1 MADYSID
8 AEITADSSKFSI
20 AINSAVASLDGFT
33 KDISDL
39 GNKIS
44 DGCKEWGIDF
54 SKFYSKGSDFLKK
67 FGVNIDQL
75 ASKLGTTGPMLASIA
90 TATVA
95 MTKFG
100 QEMNGAFAEIAK
112 GTGASGEALEEL
124 KETARQSLMAG
135 VGSDAATVAGM
146 VADLNTRFGIAGEE
160 AVALTDKFD
169 AFSNVMG
176 VDAREAINGVADAM
190 AKWGIDVEDTDLL
203 LDQLTK
209 ASQDSGAGVTTLLSG
224 LKKGQ
229 SVFSQFGMSAT
240 QSIAYMGQ
248 LAKSGIDTDTALTG
262 MRTALTNF
270 AKEGLNAEE
279 AFKQTAEAIKNAG
292 SETEAL
298 QIATEVFG
306 NRAGPEMVQV
316 FKSGADS
323 IDEFTKNLTSA
334 VGQLEET
341 DELSRTSQDAMAEL
355 ANSLKGAFLD
365 FGGAFDDLFKDLL
378 DSVAQF
384 VDFLAPIITPIGEIF
399 RTVFDY
405 IGELI
410 KTLAESFVAFQT
422 KYNRVWQNITATM
435 NNLAQ
440 FYRKNM
446 GKILQIFKDVFGLIF
461 AILDKDWEM
470 AWLRTKRI
478 LLNAATGILDG
489 LSLILN
495 GFNSMINKII
505 DKLNFLIEK
514 INDVG
519 TFLGFDEIKAIDPL
533 QNVDL
538 STATGLNDAL
548 AETDARIKALEQS
561 KAGKELGGQLSAV
574 ADTGFEVA
582 DSMDAVTASAGTA
595 QKAVVNLGKAVDMLR
610 VEYEENL
617 RYSQSVQKTAE
628 EQFEIKRNYLL
639 AELEE
644 FKGANEKERQEALKT
659 AQTER
664 DIATINKNFDD
675 HLAQH
680 TIDTTNK
687 IADAEK
693 ELARQKGNLAKS
705 NAEYAIEMFRLE
717 SESEIEGLE
726 KAGATAAQINARKRE
741 QIQKLFD
748 MQMELNSI
756 EENSELANAKT
767 EEEVFQIK
775 QKYALKETKLRRDT
789 GKELESITDEVAQA
803 QKKTFA
809 DWGKDIASMA
819 EKFAANIRKAFSAV
833 VKFTVNLFKGIGKLL
848 NKAIE
853 FDPDKA
859 LDSLLVFEDKVLTFF
874 VETLPQLPSFLASAL
889 QSVGVL
895 LNNVLKSIDT
905 SAIKDVF
912 GSIIKTVMSLAPSL
926 IDAVLGIAK
935 SVFSTIIDVLP
946 DLIPQ
951 VSSFITNL
959 VDKVT
964 EMLVNGFPKIA
975 KAIPKLIKTL
985 LKELPKIIK
994 ALAKG
999 LKTLLPELIKALVEM
1014 IPEITKA
1021 IIECLPEIVS
1031 AILEVIPML
1040 IVELVKALPELGKAL
1055 LNVFAQLGEW
1065 ILSGL
1070 KIAFNAV
1077 GDFFKGIIDWFAE
1090 IGRKIADALSAPI
1103 RGIQDAFGAVGN
1115 FFGGIG
1121 SKIKSFFGFET
1132 GTLQAP
1138 RGLAL
1143 VGEAGPEL
1151 VNFKGGEQ
1159 VLNTRNTQ
1167 KALATAGSNK
1177 GNVWNVTFN
1186 NLKDTSAYAMMNQLK
1201 QYNRELAL
1209 NGLI

>member
-8 AEITADSSKFSI
+8 AEITADSSKFSS
-20 AINSAVASLDGFT
+20 AINTAIETLSGFT

-39 GNKIS
+39 GGKIS
-44 DGCKEWGIDF
+44 EGCKEWGIDF
-54 SKFYSKGSDFLKK
+54 SKFYSKGSDTLKK
-67 FGVNIDQL
+67 FGVDIDKF
-75 ASKLGTTGPMLASIA
+75 ASKLGMSGPMLAAIT
-90 TATVA
+90 TATIA

-100 QEMNGAFAEIAK
+100 QEMNGAFSEIAK

-124 KETARQSLMAG
+124 KETARQALMGG
-135 VGSDAATVAGM
+135 VGSDVATVAGM
-146 VADLNTRFGIAGEE
+146 VADLNTRFGVTGEE
-160 AVALTDKFD
+160 AAALTNKFD
-169 AFSNVMG
+169 AFSDVMG
-176 VDAREAINGVADAM
+176 VDAREAINSAADVM
-190 AKWGIDVEDTDLL
+190 AKWNIDVEDTDIL

-209 ASQDSGAGVTTLLSG
+209 ASQDSGASVSTLMGG

-229 SVFSQFGMSAT
+229 AVFSQFGMSAT

-248 LAKSGIDTDTALTG
+248 LAKAGIDTDTALTG

-270 AKEGLNAEE
+270 ASEGKNAEE
-279 AFKQTAEAIKNAG
+279 AMKETAEAIKNAG

-316 FKSGADS
+316 FKNGADS

-334 VGQLEET
+334 VGQLETT
-341 DELSRTSQDAMAEL
+341 DELSRTSQDAMTEL

-384 VDFLAPIITPIGEIF
+384 VNFLAPVITPIGEIF
-399 RTVFDY
+399 RDVFSG
-405 IGELI
+405 IGELL

-422 KYNRVWQNITATM
+422 KYNRVWQNITTTM
-435 NNLAQ
+435 NNVAK
-440 FYRKNM
+440 FFNRFM
-446 GKILQIFKDVFGLIF
+446 GIFLQIFKDVFGLIF
-461 AILDKDWEM
+461 AILDRDWEM

-478 LLNAATGILDG
+478 LLTATTGILDG
-489 LSLILN
+489 LSFILN

-519 TFLGFDEIKAIDPL
+519 TFLGFSEIKAIDPL

-538 STATGLNDAL
+538 STATGLNAAL

-561 KAGKELGGQLSAV
+561 KTGKELGGQLKAV

-582 DSMDAVTASAGTA
+582 DSMDDVATSAGKAQTA
-595 QKAVVNLGKAVDMLR
+595 AVNLGKAVDMLKLD
-610 VEYEENL
+610 YEENL
-617 RYSQSVQKTAE
+617 RYAESTKSTAE
-628 EQFEIKRNYLL
+628 KQFDIKRKYLL

-644 FKGANEKERQEALKT
+644 FKDANEKERAEALKT
-659 AQTER
+659 AQTEK
-664 DIATINKNFDD
+664 DIATINKNYDD
-675 HLAQH
+675 QLAQH
-680 TIDTTNK
+680 TIETTNK

-705 NAEYAIEMFRLE
+705 NAEYAIEMFQLE
-717 SESEIEGLE
+717 SESEIERLE
-726 KAGATAAQINARKRE
+726 KSGATAAQVNTKKRE
-741 QIQKLFD
+741 QLKKLFD
-748 MQMELNSI
+748 LQMELNAI

-789 GKELESITDEVAQA
+789 GKELEKITDEVAQV

-809 DWGKDIASMA
+809 DWGKEIANMA
-819 EKFAANIRKAFSAV
+819 EKFAANIKKAFSAV
-833 VKFTVNLFKGIGKLL
+833 AKFTVNLFKGIGRLL
-848 NKAIE
+848 NTAIE
-853 FDPDKA
+853 FNPDKA
-859 LDSLLVFEDKVLTFF
+859 LDDLLVFEDKVLTFF
-874 VETLPQLPSFLASAL
+874 VETLPQLPEFLASAL

-905 SAIKDVF
+905 SAIKDVM

-926 IDAVLGIAK
+926 VDAVLGIAR
-935 SVFSTIIDVLP
+935 SAFNMIVDILP
-946 DLIPQ
+946 ELIPQ
-951 VSSFITNL
+951 IGSFITNL
-959 VDKVT
+959 IGKIT
-964 EMLVNGFPKIA
+964 KMLVDGLPKIA
-975 KAIPKLIKTL
+975 KTIPKLIKTL

-994 ALAKG
+994 ALANG
-999 LKTLLPELIKALVEM
+999 LKAL
-1014 IPEITKA
+1014 IPEIIKAIVEITPDIVKA
-1021 IIECLPEIVS
+1021 IIETLPEIVS

-1040 IVELVKALPELGKAL
+1040 IVELIKAIPELGKAL
-1055 LNVFAQLGEW
+1055 LNIFAQLGGW

-1090 IGRKIADALSAPI
+1090 IGQKIADALSAPI
-1103 RGIQDAFGAVGN
+1103 RGIQSAFGAVGN
-1115 FFGGIG
+1115 FFGDVFGGI
-1121 SKIKSFFGFET
+1121 KNFFGFET

-1138 RGLAL
+1138 RGLAI

-1159 VLNTRNTQ
+1159 VLNARNTQ
-1167 KALATAGSNK
+1167 KALASTGKAGNT
-1177 GNVWNVTFN
+1177 WNVTFN
-1186 NLKDTSAYAMMNQLK
+1186 NLQDTSAYAMMNQLR
-1201 QYNRELAL
+1201 QYNRELAI